1 MKRSLLSLGV
11 VLAAACSTAA
21 KDIAPRYA
29 SPVPYQGYSCAQV
42 ASESARID
50 ARTTALAQRLDEAAR
65 HDRDLVVVSAL
76 FFLPALF
83 ALGGTKED
91 EAEYARLKGEREA
104 LQSIALAKDCVAVY

>member
-21 KDIAPRYA
+21 KDVAPRYV
-29 SPVPYQGYSCAQV
+29 SPVPYQDYSCAQV

-50 ARTTALAQRLDEAAR
+50 ARTAVLARQLDEAAN
-65 HDRDLVVVSAL
+65 HDRETAVVGAL

-83 ALGGTKED
+83 ALGGTKKE
-91 EAEYARLKGEREA
+91 EAELARLKGEREA
-104 LQSIALAKDCVAVY
+104 LQSIALAKDCTAIY